1 MIFLLIVG
9 VPDDPVLKLRDPGV
23 DAGPV
28 AVAAAD
34 APADDAGELVAAV
47 PPLDDH
53 GAARVA
59 LARVL
64 AAVGGARAHE
74 DPRDPLVLTRAP
86 VHRHALRVEGMEL
99 DIYTLWR
106 WSHCRL
112 PCTGLDKKMAPPC
125 KEVST
130 KSALVVHIQRMKSG
144 VQWLVPK

>member
-1 MIFLLIVG
+1 MYGMIFLVVG
-9 VPDDPVLKLRDPGV
+9 VPDDPVLELCDPGV
-23 DAGPV
+23 DTGPV

-34 APADDAGELVAAV
+34 APADDAGQLVAAV

-86 VHRHALRVEGMEL
+86 VHRHALRVGDENLIGF
-99 DIYTLWR
+99 
-106 WSHCRL
+106 
-112 PCTGLDKKMAPPC
+112 
-125 KEVST
+125 
-130 KSALVVHIQRMKSG
+130 
-144 VQWLVPK
+144 

>member
-1 MIFLLIVG
+1 MYGMIFLVVG
-9 VPDDPVLKLRDPGV
+9 VPDDPVLELRDPGV

-86 VHRHALRVEGMEL
+86 VHRHALRVGDENLIGFCEESRR
-99 DIYTLWR
+99 DGKTI
-106 WSHCRL
+106 
-112 PCTGLDKKMAPPC
+112 PP
-125 KEVST
+125 
-130 KSALVVHIQRMKSG
+130 M
-144 VQWLVPK
+144 